1 MSIAVVVIIV
11 IIIIIISQF
20 QSTGKLPEFLGSN
33 CGGRWGR
40 VVYLMESTL
49 RRIWDVPNKEIFC
62 KSLC

>member
-33 CGGRWGR
+33 CGGRWGEGG
-40 VVYLMESTL
+40 LLDGKHFTKNMGCS
-49 RRIWDVPNKEIFC
+49 
-62 KSLC
+62 